1 MITQNSIQS
10 SDAHGATPTSFDWR
24 TYNVV
29 TPPKNQGSCGS
40 CWAFAAT
47 GFLESE
53 LIRRRLADK
62 TVDLA
67 EQYLMQCDTTSY
79 KCSGGFCFNAV
90 ALGIRTGV
98 PR

>member
-1 MITQNSIQS
+1 MISQNSIQS
-10 SDAHGATPTSFDWR
+10 TGALSATPTSFDWR

-53 LIRRRLADK
+53 LIRRKLADK

-67 EQYLMQCDTTSY
+67 EQFLMQCDTSSY
-79 KCSGGFCFNAV
+79 KCSGGFCFNAA
-90 ALGIRTGV
+90 ALGISRGV
-98 PR
+98 AR